1 MRVSRDRSRD
11 DLEQLYRK
19 RYRHF
24 VNVARGITGDTERAR
39 DAVQEGFAGAIRA
52 RRSFRGEGP
61 LEAWVWR
68 SVVNAALKSGR
79 PRLVEVGVE
88 PVENEVAPTAVSEL
102 APLVAALPE
111 RQRLVIFL
119 RYYADL
125 DYRTIAAAL
134 DVEVGTV
141 SATLA
146 SAHRSIRRAL
156 TEVRA
161 DA

>member
-1 MRVSRDRSRD
+1 MRLARDTRSA
-11 DLEQLYRK
+11 DLERLYRS

-24 VNVARGITGDTERAR
+24 VNVARGITGDVERAR
-39 DAVQEGFAGAIRA
+39 DAVQEGFANALRA
-52 RRSFRGEGP
+52 RESFRGEGP

-68 SVVNAALKSGR
+68 SVVNAALRAKL
-79 PRLVEVGVE
+79 PQLVEAGAE
-88 PVENEVAPTAVSEL
+88 PAEELAVPRAVSEL

-111 RQRLVIFL
+111 RQRLVVFL

-125 DYRTIAAAL
+125 DYRAISEAL
-134 DVEVGTV
+134 EVEVGTV

>member
-1 MRVSRDRSRD
+1 MRLLKDTKAA
-11 DLEQLYRK
+11 DLEQLYRS

-24 VNVARGITGDTERAR
+24 VNVARAITGDGERAH
-39 DAVQEGFAGAIRA
+39 DAVQEGFAGALRA
-52 RRSFRGEGP
+52 QDSFRGEGP

-68 SVVNAALKSGR
+68 SVVNAALKASA
-79 PRLVEVGVE
+79 PRLAEVGAAAAE
-88 PVENEVAPTAVSEL
+88 AAAPSRELSEL
-102 APLVAALPE
+102 APLVASLPE
-111 RQRLVIFL
+111 RQRLVVFL

-125 DYRTIAAAL
+125 DYRAIADVL
-134 DVEVGTV
+134 EVEVGTV